1 MWKRK
6 NTQDLALQ
14 FGGTREGGC
23 AYGRLD
29 DKNGPGEIK
38 LIEGFY
44 VRLLCSAFI
53 PGRLLLRVGCLFCR
67 VF

>member
-1 MWKRK
+1 MEK
-6 NTQDLALQ
+6 NEYTG
-14 FGGTREGGC
+14 FGSSVQREGGC
-23 AYGRLD
+23 AHGRMD

-53 PGRLLLRVGCLFCR
+53 PGPLLLRVVCLFCR